1 MSEEYIERRIA
12 TNAIGNIDTSKIWD
26 DKDDIVE
33 KAIAVVDHLPA
44 ADAEQVYKRG
54 YERGKRDVASTLT
67 NAIASY
73 MAENA
78 YLNDTALDA
87 LKMVAKWA
95 SEAADNRQQT

>member
-1 MSEEYIERRIA
+1 MDKEC
-12 TNAIGNIDTSKIWD
+12 IG
-26 DKDDIVE
+26 
-33 KAIAVVDHLPA
+33 
-44 ADAEQVYKRG
+44 RG
-54 YERGKRDVASTLT
+54 YEQGKRDVATTLT

-95 SEAADNRQQT
+95 SEAADHRQQT

>member
-1 MSEEYIERRIA
+1 MDQYTA
-12 TNAIGNIDTSKIWD
+12 T
-26 DKDDIVE
+26 
-33 KAIAVVDHLPA
+33 
-44 ADAEQVYKRG
+44 EQAYKRG
-54 YERGKRDVASTLT
+54 YEQGAKDVATVLI

-95 SEAADNRQQT
+95 SEAAQNRQQT